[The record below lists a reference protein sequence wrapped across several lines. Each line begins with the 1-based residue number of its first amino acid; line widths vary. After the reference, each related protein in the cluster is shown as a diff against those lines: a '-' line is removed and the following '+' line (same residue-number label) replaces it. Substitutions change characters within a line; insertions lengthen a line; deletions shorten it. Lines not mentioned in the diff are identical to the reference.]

1 MALNVTIIGMIL
13 VYAEITPKKNRGAS
27 MTLIGLFYVLGELFC
42 CMIAYYTTDDLDFT
56 NGN

>member
-1 MALNVTIIGMIL
+1 LNFTILG
-13 VYAEITPKKNRGAS
+13 EITPKKNRGAS